1 MAEQFITDGKGN
13 GFRAGVDS
21 FNRLLVRSTTE
32 RLDQQA
38 MEDGDAYNVNTGD
51 ISLTNGAE
59 TACLYFKNN
68 EIYPYHLLALAVGI
82 GKLPNPTEVT
92 KITMLRNPKNGSI
105 ITNGVAVAQNQNR
118 NFSSSKSLN
127 ADVYKGATGDSFTDG
142 DEIAQ
147 FYAGL
152 GNQRL
157 YAAIDFFLPQGT
169 CVGINV
175 QLNDTSGGD
184 LYVALVGYLE
194 KD

>member
-1 MAEQFITDGKGN
+1 MAEQFIGDGQGH
-13 GFRAGVDS
+13 GFLAGVDS
-21 FNRLLVRSTTE
+21 ENRLLVRSTME
-32 RLDQQA
+32 RTDQQA
-38 MEDGDAYNVNTGD
+38 MAAGDAYNINTGD
-51 ISLTNGAE
+51 ISLTNGAD

-68 EIYPYHLLALAVGI
+68 EVHPYHLLALAVGI
-82 GKLPNPTEVT
+82 GTLPAPTEVT
-92 KITMLRNPKNGSI
+92 KITMIRNPKTGSI

-118 NFSSSKSLN
+118 NFSSSKTLN

-142 DEIAQ
+142 DAIAQ

-157 YAAIDFFLPQGT
+157 FASIDFYLPQGN